1 MRNHHFRLINQEV
14 PKTIMES
21 WKRSRKS
28 EVSETLNSAPLV
40 LTEEDIN
47 KIKQHD
53 NLYQSFSMVYS
64 RMEREIE
71 DYYAF
76 GLADERGRMI
86 GVRMKGKLHDQLR
99 EANFYPGAN
108 WHEEVTGTNAIGT
121 ALAAKQPVTIHTAE
135 HFCDAW
141 KAFSCAG
148 VPIFHPIKKKLI
160 GVLDL
165 TSNDEHFHKQSLLLT
180 KAVAE
185 GIHLDMLNRVH
196 RKTSILKEV
205 FMKKKHET
213 QQDWLLAIDEDGD
226 MVASNHSS
234 KSFQYIWKS
243 AFDWDTYF
251 QQLQSKKK
259 TDNEHAPLPFLHGQ
273 PEGKV
278 HSVIDNEKII
288 GIIVQLPKHSSRQ
301 PTTKMSTQTSQHED
315 GVIGQSAPFLSF
327 FSKIKK
333 VAPSHVPVLLTGES
347 GTGKEVF
354 SQTIHRLSDR
364 REKPFITFNCSSL
377 NHELAASELFGY
389 APGSFTGGLKEGKKG
404 LFEAA
409 DGGVLF
415 LDEIGEIPLTVQP
428 LLLRVLQE
436 KEVLRVGEYKPR
448 KVDVRII
455 AATNRDLK
463 QMIQEG
469 TFREDLYY
477 RLSVI
482 NLPIPS
488 LRERKEDIL
497 PLADYFLEQCQLAGR
512 IQFSESVVQVLQ
524 TYDWPGNIRELRN
537 AIEYSVLFVDGDI
550 IEIYHLPDYLQEL
563 RSTPFVL
570 VNNLPDIGTEKHER
584 ENIIQMLKQ
593 TNFNVTKAA
602 KMLGFSRGTLYNR
615 LKKYNI
621 SY

>member
-1 MRNHHFRLINQEV
+1 MRNSHFRLVNQEV

-21 WKRSRKS
+21 WKRSQKNK
-28 EVSETLNSAPLV
+28 VSHSLNSAPLV
-40 LTEEDIN
+40 LTEEDV
-47 KIKQHD
+47 KKMKQYGD
-53 NLYQSFSMVYS
+53 LYQSFSTVYS
-64 RMEREIE
+64 RMEGEIE
-71 DYYAF
+71 DCYAF
-76 GLADERGRMI
+76 GVADENGRMM
-86 GVRMKGKLHDQLR
+86 GVRMRGKLRDQLR

-108 WHEEVTGTNAIGT
+108 WQEKVTGTNAIGT
-121 ALAAKQPVTIHTAE
+121 ALAAKQSVTIHTEE

-148 VPIFHPIKKKLI
+148 VPIVHPIKKQLM

-180 KAVAE
+180 KAIAE
-185 GIHLDMLNRVH
+185 GIQMDILNRFQ
-196 RKTSILKEV
+196 RKTSRLKEV
-205 FMKKKHET
+205 FTTKKREI
-213 QQDWLLAIDEDGD
+213 QQDWLLVIDDYGD
-226 MVASNHSS
+226 MVASNHPRQ
-234 KSFQYIWKS
+234 SFHYIWKS
-243 AFDWDTYF
+243 SFNWSTYF
-251 QQLQSKKK
+251 YQLQSKKQ
-259 TDNEHAPLPFLHGQ
+259 TDATEASLPFFHGQ
-273 PEGKV
+273 PEGKIQP
-278 HSVIDNEKII
+278 VIENERVI
-288 GIIVQLPKHSSRQ
+288 GIIVQLPKQSVV
-301 PTTKMSTQTSQHED
+301 QTPAKISAHISQVEK
-315 GVIGQSAPFLSF
+315 GVIGESDSFLSF
-327 FSKIKK
+327 FAKIKK

-364 REKPFITFNCSSL
+364 KEKPFITFNCSSL

-482 NLPIPS
+482 SLSIPP
-488 LRERKEDIL
+488 LRERKEDIV
-497 PLADYFLEQCQLAGR
+497 PLAHYFLETCQLAQR
-512 IQFSESVVQVLQ
+512 LQFSQSVINVLQ
-524 TYDWPGNIRELRN
+524 TYGWPGNVRELRN
-537 AIEYSVLFVDGDI
+537 VIEYSVLFADGHI
-550 IEIYHLPDYLQEL
+550 IETKHLPDYLQEHISASAVKANQWQA
-563 RSTPFVL
+563 RS
-570 VNNLPDIGTEKHER
+570 TEKHER
-584 ENIIQMLKQ
+584 ENIMDMLKQ

>member
-1 MRNHHFRLINQEV
+1 MRNSHFRLVNQEV
-14 PKTIMES
+14 SKTITES

-28 EVSETLNSAPLV
+28 KVSETLNSAPLV
-40 LTEEDIN
+40 LTEEDIK
-47 KIKQHD
+47 KIKHCGD
-53 NLYQSFSMVYS
+53 LYQSFSSVYS

-71 DYYAF
+71 DCYAL
-76 GLADERGRMI
+76 GLADESGRMI

-108 WHEEVTGTNAIGT
+108 WQEEVTGTNAIGT
-121 ALAAKQPVTIHTAE
+121 ALAAKKPVTIHTAE

-148 VPIFHPIKKKLI
+148 VPIFHPVKKKVI
-160 GVLDL
+160 GILDL

-180 KAVAE
+180 KAIVE
-185 GIHLDMLNRVH
+185 GVQLDMMNRLYEKYNV
-196 RKTSILKEV
+196 LKER
-205 FMKKKHET
+205 FNEKRKEIKN
-213 QQDWLLAIDEDGD
+213 DWLIVFDDQGE
-226 MVASNHSS
+226 MIASNRASEPFH
-234 KSFQYIWKS
+234 YIWKFD
-243 AFDWDTYF
+243 FDWITYF
-251 QQLQSKKK
+251 HQLQNNRKV
-259 TDNEHAPLPFLHGQ
+259 DRVNESIPFLHGQ
-273 PEGKV
+273 PHGKIHPIV
-278 HSVIDNEKII
+278 HTQKVI
-288 GIIVQLPKHSSRQ
+288 GIIVQLPKKTSPSM
-301 PTTKMSTQTSQHED
+301 TSKMTNKTFQIEN
-315 GVIGQSAPFLSF
+315 GVIGHSAPLQSLLS
-327 FSKIKK
+327 KLEK
-333 VAPSHVPVLLTGES
+333 VAPSHASVLLTGES

-354 SQTIHRLSDR
+354 SRLLHQLSGR
-364 REKPFITFNCSSL
+364 KEKPFITFNCSSL

-436 KEVLRVGEYKPR
+436 KEVLRVGEYKSR

-463 QMIQEG
+463 QMVREG

-482 NLPIPS
+482 SLPIPP

-497 PLADYFLEQCQLAGR
+497 LLANYFLEKCQPARR
-512 IQFSESVVQVLQ
+512 IQFSESVVKVLQ
-524 TYDWPGNIRELRN
+524 TYDWPGNVRELRN
-537 AIEYSVLFVDGDI
+537 VIEYSILFVDEHI
-550 IEIYHLPDYLQEL
+550 IEMHHLPDYLQEHVFIP
-563 RSTPFVL
+563 SVL
-570 VNNLPDIGTEKHER
+570 TNKLQDISGEKHER

-615 LKKYNI
+615 LRKYNI